1 MKPTAV
7 EDIEIR
13 LLLEGIQQIY
23 GYDFREYAS
32 SSIKRR
38 LTHWLAESEFDTFS
52 SAQSQLLRD
61 RGLFEDLLRGITVNV
76 TEMFRDPAFFKA
88 VREQVVP
95 FLKTYPF
102 VKIWHAGCATGEE
115 AYSMAILLNEEGME
129 GRYRMYATDINE
141 TVLHNA
147 EEGVIP
153 LAEMQRFTRN
163 YQKSGGTASFANY
176 YTARYD
182 RAVLSP
188 SLKKDIVFAPHNL
201 ATDAAFG
208 EMNMVLCRNVMI
220 YFKHSLKE
228 RCLELFDSSLPAGGF
243 LCLGLKETLERKTI
257 NATYEELAPH
267 MRIYRKSYECI
278 NAAGMPRNGRV

>member
-1 MKPTAV
+1 MKPVDV
-7 EDIEIR
+7 EDLEIR
-13 LLLEGIQQIY
+13 FLLEGIQQVY
-23 GYDFREYAS
+23 GYDFREYAP

-52 SAQSQLLRD
+52 IAQSQLLRD
-61 RGLFEDLLRGITVNV
+61 RSLFEDLLRGITVNV

-141 TVLHNA
+141 AVLHKA
-147 EEGVIP
+147 EEGVVS

-182 RAVLSP
+182 RAVLSA
-188 SLKKDIVFAPHNL
+188 SLKKNIVFAPHNL

-228 RCLELFDSSLPAGGF
+228 RCLELFDGSLPAGGF

-257 NATYEELAPH
+257 GATYEELAPH
-267 MRIYRKSYECI
+267 MRIYRKGYGCVTE
-278 NAAGMPRNGRV
+278 AEMPQSGRV